1 MPELFSLVA
10 VAAAALAA
18 GGVAGGRFARHGS
31 SAASARRTSAPPDAA
46 PAAPQDASLTVA
58 RLQADLSRL
67 RALMQEYIEQRE
79 STEESLRAPEARF
92 RALVDALP
100 VIVFQADVEGRW
112 QYLSAAWE
120 QVTGWPVDDALGR
133 LMFEHVE
140 PAHHEECTR
149 TMALMASGGA
159 PTSPSLLP
167 IGTPD
172 GATRWL
178 EVRPSPVRD
187 DGGTLV
193 GCRGTMTDVT
203 SRVEA
208 ERALQQSEERFSAL
222 VERAAYGIFRA
233 APGGRFLDVN
243 PALVT
248 MLGYPSA
255 DSLRELASMDELYVD
270 PEEHD
275 RWVRAVEAGERNPWF
290 DLAWR
295 RRDGTR
301 VLVRLSAHAA
311 RGARGATGE
320 TLHYEGIVED
330 VTDRLRRES
339 TVRRAER
346 MASLGH
352 TLAGVAHELNNPL
365 AAISGFAQ
373 ILIKT
378 PLPEEDRSAIE
389 TIHRE
394 ANRAARIVKDLLT
407 FARRQ
412 ESTAHHRM
420 DVNEVVRYIA
430 DTQRYA
436 LETHGVRCLLEL
448 SDRPAL
454 ILGDQAQ
461 IEQVVLNLLVNARQA
476 VEAVMAMGN
485 GDGRSHAVTLR
496 TRVQGEQV
504 VLEIGD
510 TGAGIPH
517 SHLPRIW
524 DPFFT
529 TKEEG
534 EGTGLGLS
542 VVHGIVGGHGG
553 NIDVESTE
561 GVGTVFS
568 VSFPRHTRADTPE
581 ILEVGR
587 VARLGA
593 TARAAIPLDVL
604 VVDDER
610 AILEL
615 LERYFALRGHAVV
628 GALSGEQALRLA
640 MQASVDV
647 VVCDLRMPGMDGVE
661 VIRRLQT
668 IPGFARTR
676 FVLSTGDSA
685 SAAVR
690 RQIDALQLAA
700 VVDKPYDLEALRQIV
715 EQR

>member
-1 MPELFSLVA
+1 MPDIISLVA

-18 GGVAGGRFARHGS
+18 GGLAGVRYARRGTADS
-31 SAASARRTSAPPDAA
+31 SARPAGATPEPV

-58 RLQADLSRL
+58 RLQADLTRL

-79 STEESLRAPEARF
+79 STEESLRENEARF
-92 RALVDALP
+92 RALVDSLP
-100 VIVFQADVEGRW
+100 VIVFQTDREGRW
-112 QYLSAAWE
+112 QYLSRAWE
-120 QVTGWPVDDALGR
+120 QVTGWPLGDMIGR
-133 LMFEHVE
+133 MMFERVD
-140 PAHHEECTR
+140 PAHHDECTR
-149 TMALMASGGA
+149 TLATMASGGV
-159 PTSPSLLP
+159 PPSPPLLP

-178 EVRPSPVRD
+178 EVRPSAVRD
-187 DGGTLV
+187 DAGALI

-222 VERAAYGIFRA
+222 VARAAYGIFRA
-233 APGGRFLDVN
+233 APDGRFLDVN
-243 PALVT
+243 PALVA
-248 MLGYPSA
+248 MLGYASA
-255 DSLRELASMDELYVD
+255 ESLRALASMDELYVD
-270 PEEHD
+270 PAEHEH
-275 RWVRAVEAGERNPWF
+275 WVRAVEAGERNPWF

-311 RGARGATGE
+311 RGAMGE

-373 ILIKT
+373 ILLKT

-436 LETHGVRCLLEL
+436 LETHGVRCVLEL

-476 VEAVMAMGN
+476 VEATMSEGN

-504 VLEIGD
+504 VLEIAD
-510 TGAGIPH
+510 TGAGIPS

-553 NIDVESTE
+553 SIDVDSTE

-568 VSFPRHTRADTPE
+568 VTFPRHTRADTPE
-581 ILEVGR
+581 ILQVGR

-593 TARAAIPLDVL
+593 TARATMPLDVL

-640 MQASVDV
+640 AQASVDV
-647 VVCDLRMPGMDGVE
+647 VVCDLRMPEMDGVE
-661 VIRRLQT
+661 VIRRLQAM
-668 IPGFARTR
+668 PGFARTR

-685 SAAVR
+685 SATVR
-690 RQIDALQLAA
+690 RQIEALQLAA